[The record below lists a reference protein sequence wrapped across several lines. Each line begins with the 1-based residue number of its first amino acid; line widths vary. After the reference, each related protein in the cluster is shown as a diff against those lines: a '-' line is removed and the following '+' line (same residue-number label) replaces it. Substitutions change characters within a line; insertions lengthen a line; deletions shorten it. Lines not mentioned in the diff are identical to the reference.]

1 MPRVIDCTP
10 INLVLASD
18 QQKPA
23 EKQVIFAF
31 CYLPAR
37 KYRRLQALI
46 DQAIAAAE
54 AGNAEQEDAAVDE
67 ALLSGITA
75 LENSPVGA
83 EELVKDYLTA
93 EERWE
98 LLIRW
103 RKEMNREPEPAPAAN
118 GQSESTPPATLPEK
132 Q

>member
-1 MPRVIDCTP
+1 MMSKIIISCAITGSIHTP
-10 INLVLASD
+10 SMSD
-18 QQKPA
+18 ALPITPDQIA
-23 EKQVIFAF
+23 E
-31 CYLPAR
+31 
-37 KYRRLQALI
+37 
-46 DQAIAAAE
+46 QAIAAAE
-54 AGNAEQEDAAVDE
+54 AGKAEQEDAAVDE

-75 LENSPVGA
+75 VENSPVSK

-118 GQSESTPPATLPEK
+118 GQSESTPPAT
-132 Q
+132 